1 MSAIL
6 AVFVDLTQVS
16 RSVVGKWDGFT
27 MCALWKGKTS
37 LFRCLEGPSEIRAIF
52 EGEVDTPNCTTLAY
66 APRTGMNRSGSGT
79 VLSPSGCHIHT
90 KSGCPLAQPRCRC
103 S

>member
-1 MSAIL
+1 
-6 AVFVDLTQVS
+6 
-16 RSVVGKWDGFT
+16 

-52 EGEVDTPNCTTLAY
+52 EGEVDTPNCITLAY
-66 APRTGMNRSGSGT
+66 ALRTGMNRCGSGI
-79 VLSPSGCHIHT
+79 VLSPRGCHMHT
-90 KSGCPLAQPRCRC
+90 KPGCPLAQPVCRC